1 MIGSSD
7 SGPENR
13 EAELRDLAGQAR
25 DHAAVADAFLAKSF
39 TDRLLVVDLK
49 SGTSEV
55 PQGLVTLFEAHGC
68 YGANEVYDRDGD
80 GGSGAG
86 TFDGRERHQFVDTE
100 TRGDHR
106 SYVVD

>member
-1 MIGSSD
+1 MTGSSD
-7 SGPENR
+7 SGSGDR
-13 EAELRDLAGQAR
+13 EAELRELAAQAR

-39 TDRLLVVDLK
+39 TDRLLVVDLE
-49 SGTSEV
+49 SGTAEV
-55 PQGLVTLFEAHGC
+55 PRGLVSLFEAHGC

-80 GGSGAG
+80 GGSSAG
-86 TFDGRERHQFVDTE
+86 TFGGRERHQFVDTE